1 MKDEVVKSSFWD
13 YSSLVSSKFA
23 SFPLQI
29 LTVSIATRILGTE
42 GYGTLALFLLISQL
56 VFLFGVNWTSASV
69 MRYGR
74 EEYVKEH
81 KINKIFW
88 GRNLIVLPSLIILFG
103 GLILFKNR
111 ILNYIG
117 MPQSGMWFLFL
128 YIAGITLLNY
138 VQYIQQAVGQLRLY
152 ALSNIAEKLLSA
164 IGLLII
170 LTVAAF
176 PKNIFAVIAVYVLS
190 ISCVAFV
197 FAGLI
202 ERKHFLPVEF
212 NKEIIKKIFCFSY
225 PIIFGSASAS
235 VVNWIDVIVIK
246 KYMNISDV
254 GVYTLSYQGMM
265 VLQGISM
272 SLIAVLGPIM
282 VTFLVEDRQDLIVK
296 FVKRIIPQGVLLWCL
311 FLSLTI
317 FLSPYL
323 IPLIFGNSFSGS
335 VLPFSILMLGL
346 GFNCLACFCSP
357 LLTAYE
363 LIKQSMAVNV
373 LLALVNLAGDF
384 LLVPKLGI
392 NGAAVATSFSFS
404 LAAILYLVIIN
415 RRLKLHEWRQIFSA
429 TPIFVTV
436 LAFLLF
442 DNFWV
447 KSSGLIFVLIISMI
461 LAKRLAIFRKDD
473 FTMFSK
479 VEIPRLVRQTINKT
493 YSFLSV

>member
-176 PKNIFAVIAVYVLS
+176 PKNIFGSANLLNS
-190 ISCVAFV
+190 QSKCPT
-197 FAGLI
+197 LWW
-202 ERKHFLPVEF
+202 FLP
-212 NKEIIKKIFCFSY
+212 
-225 PIIFGSASAS
+225 
-235 VVNWIDVIVIK
+235 
-246 KYMNISDV
+246 
-254 GVYTLSYQGMM
+254 
-265 VLQGISM
+265 
-272 SLIAVLGPIM
+272 
-282 VTFLVEDRQDLIVK
+282 
-296 FVKRIIPQGVLLWCL
+296 
-311 FLSLTI
+311 
-317 FLSPYL
+317 
-323 IPLIFGNSFSGS
+323 
-335 VLPFSILMLGL
+335 
-346 GFNCLACFCSP
+346 
-357 LLTAYE
+357 
-363 LIKQSMAVNV
+363 
-373 LLALVNLAGDF
+373 
-384 LLVPKLGI
+384 
-392 NGAAVATSFSFS
+392 
-404 LAAILYLVIIN
+404 
-415 RRLKLHEWRQIFSA
+415 
-429 TPIFVTV
+429 
-436 LAFLLF
+436 
-442 DNFWV
+442 
-447 KSSGLIFVLIISMI
+447 
-461 LAKRLAIFRKDD
+461 
-473 FTMFSK
+473 
-479 VEIPRLVRQTINKT
+479 
-493 YSFLSV
+493 